1 MFKNYTEAIMWINEI
16 SGVWL
21 EFLLN
26 ASFQLTVFAML
37 IAILSFFFHN
47 RSAIFLLCLW
57 SLVLLKI
64 MLPPSIN
71 FPFNNQTQWIPE
83 IVYPVLTLTALD
95 ASVEDTQLSLQSCLF
110 IFWVLVA
117 IGLLIYL
124 VFKNVK
130 FYIKL
135 GDSTRFYRKYIPAN
149 LKKQFEKNKIQLML
163 NRTIPIPFTAGIF
176 RPKIY
181 LPGSAM
187 FWQNDQLEAI
197 LLHELAHIQRKDSL
211 VGLIQHLAQIV
222 FFFHPVIWIT
232 NRQINKFR
240 ERTCDD
246 FVLANSQN
254 TALTYS
260 KLLISFIDQSS
271 RSGMFSHAV
280 NYFHQTNKI
289 LIQRFQYLINQKEK
303 IMMKLNLTEKIL
315 IGLFVCLAFGISMLN
330 VRCSEIQ
337 QPLVENEAVLKKEI
351 NSEEFQ
357 KFDQAPAPIGG
368 FQAIQQN
375 LHYPEIAKRA
385 GIEGTLVL
393 QVQILENGH
402 IGEIKILKSLG
413 NNGCDEAAVKA
424 IQKTK
429 WTPAFLNGK
438 AVKVRVAMPIIF
450 KLPKRNSKDNSN
462 PLPPPPPIKSKTS
475 ANENDE
481 FKIVAY
487 DAEPTPIG
495 GFKAI
500 QQNLHYPEI
509 ARRAGIEGT
518 VVVQALID
526 ESGAVVDTKIL
537 NSLGDN
543 GCDEAAAEAIK
554 KVKWQPAA
562 KEGRPVKVRVRIPVI
577 FKLDK

>member
-135 GDSTRFYRKYIPAN
+135 GDSTRFDRKYIPGN

-211 VGLIQHLAQIV
+211 IGLIQHLAQIV

-254 TALTYS
+254 TALT
-260 KLLISFIDQSS
+260 
-271 RSGMFSHAV
+271 
-280 NYFHQTNKI
+280 
-289 LIQRFQYLINQKEK
+289 
-303 IMMKLNLTEKIL
+303 
-315 IGLFVCLAFGISMLN
+315 
-330 VRCSEIQ
+330 
-337 QPLVENEAVLKKEI
+337 
-351 NSEEFQ
+351 
-357 KFDQAPAPIGG
+357 
-368 FQAIQQN
+368 
-375 LHYPEIAKRA
+375 
-385 GIEGTLVL
+385 
-393 QVQILENGH
+393 
-402 IGEIKILKSLG
+402 
-413 NNGCDEAAVKA
+413 GC
-424 IQKTK
+424 
-429 WTPAFLNGK
+429 
-438 AVKVRVAMPIIF
+438 
-450 KLPKRNSKDNSN
+450 
-462 PLPPPPPIKSKTS
+462 
-475 ANENDE
+475 
-481 FKIVAY
+481 
-487 DAEPTPIG
+487 
-495 GFKAI
+495 
-500 QQNLHYPEI
+500 
-509 ARRAGIEGT
+509 
-518 VVVQALID
+518 
-526 ESGAVVDTKIL
+526 
-537 NSLGDN
+537 
-543 GCDEAAAEAIK
+543 
-554 KVKWQPAA
+554 
-562 KEGRPVKVRVRIPVI
+562 
-577 FKLDK
+577 